1 MLIFLI
7 LLFQTFSVFT
17 NSVSI
22 CKYQY
27 SSQLL
32 NKFQLR
38 GYYQDVAAEFNGT
51 FVKNARNIRF
61 VGSSLN
67 ISPFRYQLYY
77 VWNRQGHVGTLASTS
92 TSIDIQ
98 FSQAYEIN
106 QIIVWFYDI
115 DGRNHCFKIIAFDQY
130 NQETELFQGLNLI
143 GIVKI
148 SFQDQIVQTLKIVLL
163 PGGTYNDLNII
174 KISAFYA
181 NRSMI

>member
-1 MLIFLI
+1 MEH
-7 LLFQTFSVFT
+7 Q
-17 NSVSI
+17 
-22 CKYQY
+22 
-27 SSQLL
+27 
-32 NKFQLR
+32 
-38 GYYQDVAAEFNGT
+38 
-51 FVKNARNIRF
+51 F

-77 VWNRQGHVGTLASTS
+77 VWNRQGHFGTSTSIPNS

-148 SFQDQIVQTLKIVLL
+148 SFQDQIVQSLKIVLL
-163 PGGTYNDLNII
+163 HGGTTNDLNII

-181 NRSMI
+181 HRSMI